1 MLNVQQAFY
10 NLPVRDLDRAKGFFA
25 HIGFELFLQY
35 TSEVA
40 ACLNIR
46 DTTFVMLVTEDFFRS
61 GLPGKQIV
69 DNDQNVESIIALA
82 LDSREEV
89 DRRTERAIAA
99 GATPVSEPSDS
110 GFIYSRNFQ
119 DLDGHVWV
127 FNHLDFASAAADAD
141 QEGA

>member
-10 NLPVRDLDRAKGFFA
+10 NLPVRDLDRAKDFFA
-25 HIGFELFLQY
+25 HIGFELFPQY

-46 DTTFVMLVTEDFFRS
+46 DTTFVMLVTEDFFKS

-69 DNDQNVESIIALA
+69 DNKQNVESIIALA

-89 DRRTERAIAA
+89 DRAAERAFAA

-127 FNHLDFASAAADAD
+127 FNHLDFAIADADAD